1 MNSRPHHHFARV
13 SGADA
18 FFELQTWRLAARE
31 WSSATATR
39 IPLCEVRLWETS
51 ELSPAYRHSSGKYF
65 SVVGV
70 THGFYGE
77 ERSTASAMI
86 DQPEVGLL
94 GLAVARSSLSLFAL
108 VQAKAEPG
116 TIHGCQISPTVQAT
130 RSNQVRAHGGK
141 PVLFL
146 ELFRAPRVVLLDT
159 VQSEHGSVFWQK
171 RNQSMIVEVPYFEP
185 PVGFR
190 WVKIN
195 DLIRHLAVSNLIHS
209 DLRTILALGPF
220 WKNLNTPSLVTEAD
234 RIQKWLE
241 HHRSRIAYSATR
253 VPLSDLMGWCRQQ
266 DKLHRIDGSGHE
278 VIGIRVDAVGRE
290 VDFWDQLMVKPKAVG
305 LVVLAIRERE
315 GALQA
320 LFRTCVEPGILDFV
334 EIGPTIQVSGGDQ
347 PSDKMQNQLVHVLAS
362 DSGKMRNA
370 QILYDNFHSDEGGRF
385 FQSSVRYVLVNCDI
399 SPPSDEYRWCDIKT
413 LVSIA
418 QLGNILNIQARDAL
432 ALLLFLSQ
440 VGRHSV

>member
-1 MNSRPHHHFARV
+1 MNSRAHQHFARA
-13 SGADA
+13 SGADE
-18 FFELQTWRLAARE
+18 FLELQSWRLEARK

-39 IPLCEVRLWETS
+39 IPLSEVRLWETS
-51 ELSPAYRHSSGKYF
+51 ELSPAYSHSSGKYF

-70 THGFYGE
+70 THGFHGE
-77 ERSTASAMI
+77 ECTTATAMI

-94 GLAVARSSLSLFAL
+94 GLAVARASFGLFAL

-130 RSNQVRAHGGK
+130 RSNQLRAHGGK

-146 ELFRAPRVVLLDT
+146 ELFHAPRVVLLDT

-190 WVKIN
+190 WVEIN
-195 DLIRHLAVSNLIHS
+195 DLIRHLSVSNLIHS

-220 WKNLNTPSLVTEAD
+220 WQSRNAPTLVVEAD
-234 RIQKWLE
+234 RIQKWLS

-253 VPLSDLMGWCRQQ
+253 VPLSDLMGWRRQL

-278 VIGIRVDAVGRE
+278 VIGVRVDAIGRE

-305 LVVLAIRERE
+305 LVILAVRERE

-320 LFRTCVEPGILDFV
+320 LFRTCVEPGILDFA
-334 EIGPTIQVSGGDQ
+334 EIGPTVQISGGDQ
-347 PSDKMQNQLVHVLAS
+347 PSDKMQSQLERALAP
-362 DSGKMRNA
+362 DCGKIQKAR
-370 QILYDNFHSDEGGRF
+370 ILYDNFHSDEGGRF
-385 FQSSVRYVLVNCDI
+385 FQSAVRYVLVNCDI
-399 SPPSDEYRWCDIKT
+399 PPPSDEYRWCDVKT
-413 LVSIA
+413 LISIA
-418 QLGNILNIQARDAL
+418 QQGNLLNIQARDTL
-432 ALLLFLSQ
+432 AFLLFLTQ
-440 VGRHSV
+440 V